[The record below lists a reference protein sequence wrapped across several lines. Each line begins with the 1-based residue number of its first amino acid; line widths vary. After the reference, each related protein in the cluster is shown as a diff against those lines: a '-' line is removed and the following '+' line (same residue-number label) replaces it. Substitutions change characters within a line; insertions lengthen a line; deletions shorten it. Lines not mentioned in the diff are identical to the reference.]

1 MALSKQWL
9 NHIEAWQGSGLTQSA
24 YCRQQGL
31 NTHTFAARLSEYRKH
46 RPSSPPALIPVQVQ
60 NLAPPAERLVLHG
73 SQDYRLE
80 LPSTV
85 DAAWLAELLRCLA

>member
-9 NHIEAWQGSGLTQSA
+9 DRIEAWQSSGLTQSA

-31 NTHTFAARLSEYRKH
+31 NTHTFAARLSDYRK
-46 RPSSPPALIPVQVQ
+46 RTMSPPALIPVQVQ
-60 NLAPPAERLVLHG
+60 SLTPPAERLVLHG
-73 SQDYRLE
+73 SQGYRLE